1 MGGPSGN
8 QGGGGSRDSNRK
20 ARKDTDVSGAEAVYS
35 GGTTAS
41 DKKISS
47 KSSNN
52 KNKSS
57 DNNTVKQETKNKFTD
72 LTKDVTNPN
81 EDNYQKDKLDNY
93 QIQDSNAPGALGIGL
108 NLTKGARQKTFEV
121 NRDYYQEN
129 VGGKEGYTDTFDNYE
144 RYIKGRST
152 GKLDAMGRT
161 IKSSGGNDSKPVTT
175 KSAEQPK
182 VKSQM
187 DNTEIKSDMITAD
200 KTSPTDVEVDNNEIL
215 LKNKRKGRRKTI
227 LTSVTGV
234 EDYPTLSKKT
244 LLGG

>member
-8 QGGGGSRDSNRK
+8 QGGGGSRDSNKK

-72 LTKDVTNPN
+72 YTKDVTNPN

-108 NLTKGARQKTFEV
+108 NLTKGVRQKTFQV

-129 VGGKEGYTDTFDNYE
+129 VVGKEGYTDTFDDYE

-161 IKSSGGNDSKPVTT
+161 IKSSGGNDSKPVSAEPVKA
-175 KSAEQPK
+175 KSVEQPK

-187 DNTEIKSDMITAD
+187 DNTEVKSDNIIAD
-200 KTSPTDVEVDNNEIL
+200 KKAPTDAEISL
-215 LKNKRKGRRKTI
+215 RNKRKGRRKTI

-234 EDYPTLSKKT
+234 EDYPTLSRRT